1 MTTKARKL
9 DPEISRRK
17 FITAAMAGASGIG
30 VVSFLSIVGGLVPVP
45 FITESQKPL
54 KVGDVLV
61 HAEGPKKGQP
71 VTPTDLQANGPYIT
85 VYPKGNDVVRDQGQG
100 QTINAVILLK
110 YALSE
115 IVAPAKPE
123 ATADGIIAFSKV
135 CTHLGCSVLA
145 KGPDGNIPCP
155 CHGSKFDGKSGKV
168 LASPAPRELPQLP
181 IKLENGQFVVAAKWL
196 EPVYGTKA

>member
-1 MTTKARKL
+1 
-9 DPEISRRK
+9 
-17 FITAAMAGASGIG
+17 MAGASGIG

-54 KVGDVLV
+54 EVGDVLV

-71 VTPTDLQANGPYIT
+71 VAPTDLQVNGPYIT
-85 VYPKGNDVVRDQGQG
+85 VYPKGKDVVRDQGQA

>member
-1 MTTKARKL
+1 MTTKARKM

-17 FITAAMAGASGIG
+17 FVTAAMAGVTGIG
-30 VVSFLSIVGGLVPVP
+30 VVSFATIIGGLRPVS
-45 FITESQKPL
+45 FITETQKPL
-54 KVGDVLV
+54 EVGDVLV
-61 HAEGPKKGQP
+61 HAEGDKKGQP
-71 VTPTDLQANGPYIT
+71 VSPDDLKADGPYIT
-85 VYPKGNDVVRDQGQG
+85 VYPKGQNGVRSEGQAG
-100 QTINAVILLK
+100 SFNAVILLK
-110 YALSE
+110 YALSQ

-123 ATADGIIAFSKV
+123 ATADGIIALSKI

-155 CHGSKFDGKSGKV
+155 CHGSKFDGKSGQV

-181 IKLENGQFVVAAKWL
+181 IKLENGQLVVAGKWL